1 MAMNSKAKPALIL
14 IDIQQGFDD
23 PRWGR
28 RNNPRAESNAA
39 QLLSEWRNR
48 RAPIFHVQ
56 HSSRFPDSPL
66 RPDQP
71 GWEIKKEVAPQGGET
86 RLTKNVNSCFIGTPL
101 EQELRKKHV
110 TDVVVCGL
118 TTDHCVST
126 TVRMA
131 ANLGFNVYVPF
142 DATATF
148 DRVGPDG
155 QKYSAQQMHQTALA
169 SLHDEFATVASS
181 DEIIHRIFGMEASQR
196 NVQAKRA

>member
-1 MAMNSKAKPALIL
+1 MTDKTKPALIL
-14 IDIQQGFDD
+14 VDIQQGFDD
-23 PRWGR
+23 PRWGS
-28 RNNPRAESNAA
+28 RNNRDAESNAA
-39 QLLSEWRNR
+39 RLLEEWRR
-48 RAPIFHVQ
+48 QKAPVFHVQ
-56 HSSRFPDSPL
+56 HSSRMAGSPL

-71 GWEIKKEVAPQGGET
+71 GWEIKKEVAPRPGET

-101 EQELRKKHV
+101 EQELRKKHI

-131 ANLGFNVYVPF
+131 ANLGFNVYVPS

-169 SLHDEFATVASS
+169 SLHDEFATVAPCE
-181 DEIIHRIFGMEASQR
+181 EIIGHIFGMGTPKKHA
-196 NVQAKRA
+196 QAKRA